1 MDLLVK
7 EMQENSLL
15 VIVTAVIA
23 SLTTLLILQL
33 ANSFG
38 GKSKSR
44 KVNNKVKLDAT
55 KIVDTI
61 KCPEI
66 EDSAQCKDGKVVMCR
81 CWKSATFP
89 YCDGSHNSHNKET
102 GDNVG
107 PLIIS
112 TK

>member
-1 MDLLVK
+1 MDLVK
-7 EMQENSLL
+7 EMQENSVL
-15 VIVTAVIA
+15 VITTAIVA
-23 SLTTLLILQL
+23 SLTTALILL
-33 ANSFG
+33 LSNSFG
-38 GKSKSR
+38 GNRKPR
-44 KVNNKVKLDAT
+44 KVNTKIKLEAT

-66 EDSAQCKDGKVVMCR
+66 ENLPQCKDGKVVTCR

-89 YCDGSHNSHNKET
+89 YCDGSHNNHNKET